1 MPTRTRFWFGRGWRS
16 LTAPAISYHVH
27 SSVYYTYD
35 AEVEIDL
42 DQVKQEITTVESQLA
57 TVRKKMQ
64 AYLEEL
70 EV

>member
-1 MPTRTRFWFGRGWRS
+1 M
-16 LTAPAISYHVH
+16 
-27 SSVYYTYD
+27 YYTYD